1 MSLVDKTRIFWGNI
15 MDITTPLT
23 PDVIKNLKAGDS
35 VTITGTIYTARD
47 AAHKRM
53 CEALKKGD
61 ELPFDV
67 KNQIIYY
74 VGPCPHRE
82 GEVIG
87 SCGPT
92 TSGRMDAYAPELIEK
107 GLTGMIGKGIRN
119 EDVKNAIVKYGA
131 VYFGAIGGAGALI
144 AGHVKKS
151 EVIAYDDLG
160 TEAIR
165 KLTVEKLPV
174 TVIIDAFGND
184 LYEIGKNK
192 FRDI

>member
-1 MSLVDKTRIFWGNI
+1 MN
-15 MDITTPLT
+15 ITTPL
-23 PDVIKNLKAGDS
+23 DDKVIKKLKAGDS
-35 VTITGTIYTARD
+35 VTITGIIYTGRD

-53 CEALKKGD
+53 CEALENGEK
-61 ELPFDV
+61 LPFDV

-92 TSGRMDAYAPELIEK
+92 TSGRMDAYSPKLIEK
-107 GLTGMIGKGIRN
+107 GLIGMIGKGIRN
-119 EDVKNAIVKYGA
+119 EAVKSAIKEYGGI
-131 VYFGAIGGAGALI
+131 YFGAIGGAGALI
-144 AGHVKKS
+144 AKHIIKS

-165 KLTVEKLPV
+165 KLTVENFPV

-192 FRDI
+192 FKEM